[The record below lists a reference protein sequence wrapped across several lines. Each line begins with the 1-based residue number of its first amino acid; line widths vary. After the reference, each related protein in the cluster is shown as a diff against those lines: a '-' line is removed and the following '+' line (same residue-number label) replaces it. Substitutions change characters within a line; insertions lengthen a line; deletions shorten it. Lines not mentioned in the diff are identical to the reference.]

1 MINIDSNYR
10 RQGVQH
16 FNEARHKARIE
27 QFWAKLSG
35 RDEHLLPFDLI
46 RLELRHHNPRCLGLQ
61 LIPIDQIIGS
71 LGRYNDFTRH
81 FLPLK
86 DSLRERWLNLES
98 LAMRRGWPP
107 IEVYKIGETYFVSD
121 GNHRVAVARQMGY
134 DTIEGYVW
142 TFPDAPPLDPNE
154 PLDVWLIREGER
166 NFLAHTGLAEQF
178 PDHGIC
184 FTTPGRYKELLAQI
198 DDLRQKLT
206 IVDGV
211 EPTYPE
217 AVAAWYEMVYLPAVQ
232 LIQES
237 AILGSFPG
245 RTEADLFVWLS
256 VNQNALRQQYGDY
269 DNLAELIEKVGQDYY
284 PAGFQKFLYRM
295 MHLLGRAKPAP
306 IPQI

>member
-46 RLELRHHNPRCLGLQ
+46 RLELRHHSPRCLGLQ
-61 LIPIDQIIGS
+61 LIPIDQIVGS

-107 IEVYKIGETYFVSD
+107 IEVYKIGTAYFVSD

-166 NFLAHTGLAEQF
+166 NFLAHTGLAAQF
-178 PDHGIC
+178 PDHGIR
-184 FTTPGRYKELLAQI
+184 FTAPGRYKELLAQI

-217 AVAAWYEMVYLPAVQ
+217 AVVAWYEMVYLPAVQ
-232 LIQES
+232 LIQDS
-237 AILGSFPG
+237 AILDSFPG

-269 DNLAELIEKVGQDYY
+269 DNLAQLMEKVGQDYY
-284 PAGFQKFLYRM
+284 PAGFQKFLYHLT
-295 MHLLGRAKPAP
+295 HLLGRAKPAP